1 MNVAGRESTNAK
13 DLVRFGGS
21 TDAMS
26 AMVIANGMIDEDEN
40 VAALAMSKAI
50 DDVSATVKDQE
61 MFGRTTSLE
70 KKEASI
76 EDYDEDPKNAKHR
89 PPNWESRIGRKTEA
103 NGAIIEGYEIV
114 V

>member
-1 MNVAGRESTNAK
+1 MESKTSSKRRLEERIMNVAGRESTNAK

-26 AMVIANGMIDEDEN
+26 VIVIVNGMTGEDEN

-61 MFGRTTSLE
+61 MFCRTTSLE

-76 EDYDEDPKNAKHR
+76 EDYDED
-89 PPNWESRIGRKTEA
+89 
-103 NGAIIEGYEIV
+103 YQCEIV

>member
-76 EDYDEDPKNAKHR
+76 EDYDKDYEC
-89 PPNWESRIGRKTEA
+89 
-103 NGAIIEGYEIV
+103 EIV